1 MKHTMYDSKPHN
13 EYKQILKN
21 IYDSLCIAVTAYEA
35 AGDSEDYDKG
45 YALYEEIVDIEE
57 RLGSFI

>member
-1 MKHTMYDSKPHN
+1 MKHAMCNSKPHN

-21 IYDSLCIAVTAYEA
+21 IYDSLCTAVTAYEA
-35 AGDSEDYDKG
+35 ADDSEDYNKG